1 MNELEEFL
9 DTDEARGRMNYVETD
24 AEGNV
29 RRTSVPVQ
37 EAEEAER
44 AMQDGASKRDIMARF
59 VDESGTG

>member
-1 MNELEEFL
+1 MNELDEFL

-29 RRTSVPVQ
+29 RRTSVPIQ

-44 AMQDGASKRDIMARF
+44 FRQRQKKRR
-59 VDESGTG
+59 EKRRGH